1 MRVIRSKPG
10 AMDLTMTAKVD
21 RHFLDRV
28 ESWQR
33 RNQHPS
39 LAAAV
44 RALITIALEKD
55 ENDRTRNRP

>member
-44 RALITIALEKD
+44 RALITIALDAETKEKK
-55 ENDRTRNRP
+55 